1 MDLGL
6 RLHRESQLLLRSETV
21 LSGRLHE
28 LEGVL
33 LADGCHKAETLV
45 LVTGGH
51 GWTTLEHHVSVL
63 LWSVLDP
70 I

>member
-21 LSGRLHE
+21 LSGGLHE

-45 LVTGGH
+45 LVASGH